1 MGLLN
6 RPALTDRC
14 VRRSSHSD
22 SSVLHATTTTNRS
35 QTAPSLLR
43 PVSCASW
50 RSSCRCWP
58 SLCLAG
64 LSMVSFC
71 LRTSAGSS
79 TAPMFGIRNVSV
91 STTPPSRRDGLSAS
105 DPNEYRARA
114 SCRSPSR
121 SHNDTPLN
129 ERAMRKIDSLGL
141 ACILQYRDLPLVLFY
156 PQTPAHST
164 FVSRVLSV
172 ARRPRPS
179 CLLFIIFAHSH
190 FS

>member
-22 SSVLHATTTTNRS
+22 SSLLHATTTSRS

-58 SLCLAG
+58 SHCLAG

-79 TAPMFGIRNVSV
+79 TAPMFRTRNVSV

-105 DPNEYRARA
+105 DPNEYRPRA

-121 SHNDTPLN
+121 SHNGTPLN

-156 PQTPAHST
+156 PPTSAHRT

-172 ARRPRPS
+172 ARRPRP
-179 CLLFIIFAHSH
+179 CLLSITFAHSH